1 MNQSTQPV
9 VIVGAG
15 ISGLCTA
22 LALAKTGLEVKVIER
37 DSPPPTGDPDQAF
50 FEWNRRGAAQFRHP
64 HAFLAVM
71 SNLLQDSFPGLM
83 DDFFAAGARKVTF
96 EDMLPPN
103 LKAKYSPQPGDE
115 KMWLLMCRRATMET
129 VFRRYA
135 EKQPLIRIESDTQVT
150 ALLSHRDGEQILVD
164 GINVKT
170 RGEPERQLLSSVLI
184 DAGGRNSKLKTWLR
198 EVGASI
204 PTEDDDAEIV
214 YFTRHYKLLPGV
226 PEPER
231 GSAKDRSSGDLG
243 YIKYGVFPG
252 EGGHFAVIACLHK
265 EERALHEAIKSS
277 DQFDLICRNIPG
289 LLPWVAADK
298 AEATTESFGFA
309 DIHAVWHHFV
319 DDGKPAALNFFAV
332 GDAAVRTNPLYGR
345 GCSTGIIHAHL
356 LAATLRD
363 LSDPV
368 ERALQFHEQTEAE
381 LRPIF
386 KASLAEDKKGIRQ
399 ARAEI
404 EGKVIDS
411 TGSIKAWF
419 RAAFG
424 DALSMASTRNIHV
437 LRGIMRTFNL
447 LEKPGEFLKDKRILL
462 TTFAYMLGGRRRNAS
477 ARKVNGPP
485 RQRMHEILAE
495 Q

>member
-319 DDGKPAALNFFAV
+319 DNGKPAALNFFAV

-411 TGSIKAWF
+411 T
-419 RAAFG
+419 
-424 DALSMASTRNIHV
+424 
-437 LRGIMRTFNL
+437 
-447 LEKPGEFLKDKRILL
+447 
-462 TTFAYMLGGRRRNAS
+462 
-477 ARKVNGPP
+477 
-485 RQRMHEILAE
+485 
-495 Q
+495 

>member
-170 RGEPERQLLSSVLI
+170 RGEQ
-184 DAGGRNSKLKTWLR
+184 
-198 EVGASI
+198 
-204 PTEDDDAEIV
+204 
-214 YFTRHYKLLPGV
+214 
-226 PEPER
+226 
-231 GSAKDRSSGDLG
+231 
-243 YIKYGVFPG
+243 
-252 EGGHFAVIACLHK
+252 
-265 EERALHEAIKSS
+265 
-277 DQFDLICRNIPG
+277 
-289 LLPWVAADK
+289 
-298 AEATTESFGFA
+298 
-309 DIHAVWHHFV
+309 
-319 DDGKPAALNFFAV
+319 
-332 GDAAVRTNPLYGR
+332 
-345 GCSTGIIHAHL
+345 
-356 LAATLRD
+356 
-363 LSDPV
+363 
-368 ERALQFHEQTEAE
+368 
-381 LRPIF
+381 
-386 KASLAEDKKGIRQ
+386 
-399 ARAEI
+399 
-404 EGKVIDS
+404 
-411 TGSIKAWF
+411 
-419 RAAFG
+419 
-424 DALSMASTRNIHV
+424 
-437 LRGIMRTFNL
+437 
-447 LEKPGEFLKDKRILL
+447 
-462 TTFAYMLGGRRRNAS
+462 
-477 ARKVNGPP
+477 
-485 RQRMHEILAE
+485 
-495 Q
+495 